1 MQATR
6 RRMVERESRLQVMRA
21 SGDCLPYAF
30 PGVLV
35 LQALQWGHAPT
46 IGLLRW
52 GMLIYAL
59 LALEYLITMLARRCR
74 DDDDDRVAVLYRSFV
89 ACLLASSLGWG
100 SSAWLIMRDDDIT
113 YALVVLLWMLA
124 ISAMQGALLIGK
136 RRLFYLFEGI
146 LGALMLTRLFDSH
159 DQLLHLVGVSVLV
172 FSGVLIQFT
181 AHLHRFLVES
191 IKNRV
196 DNQLLSWRLGE
207 ERAQLDDCNAQLER
221 QNDELDAT
229 LLRIRELTVRD
240 PLTGVFNMRALTPEL
255 ERLLQRSEE
264 QGAPFALS
272 IIDLDYFKR
281 INDECGHPTGD
292 EVLQQLCRI
301 VSATLK
307 PGEVFARYGG
317 EEFLLVTPDC
327 NGGEHFRRMD
337 ALRAAIADY
346 DWTPL
351 TGILPVTISC
361 GVASWYPGT
370 DLGAMLQRADS
381 ALYMAKAQ
389 GRNRVCSEKDA
400 I

>member
-1 MQATR
+1 
-6 RRMVERESRLQVMRA
+6 MVERESRLQVMRA

-52 GMLIYAL
+52 GMLIYPL

-74 DDDDDRVAVLYRSFV
+74 DDDDDRAVAAGDQRS
-89 ACLLASSLGWG
+89 AG
-100 SSAWLIMRDDDIT
+100 
-113 YALVVLLWMLA
+113 
-124 ISAMQGALLIGK
+124 
-136 RRLFYLFEGI
+136 
-146 LGALMLTRLFDSH
+146 
-159 DQLLHLVGVSVLV
+159 
-172 FSGVLIQFT
+172 
-181 AHLHRFLVES
+181 
-191 IKNRV
+191 
-196 DNQLLSWRLGE
+196 
-207 ERAQLDDCNAQLER
+207 
-221 QNDELDAT
+221 
-229 LLRIRELTVRD
+229 VRD

-381 ALYMAKAQ
+381 ALYMAKSQ
-389 GRNRVCSEKDA
+389 GRNRVCSETEA